1 MNVDGQGDGTGTVSG
16 VEANQ
21 GTQNENENERRGTGP
36 GRVQERQI
44 CARKPT
50 RVVDVTLK
58 TRETW
63 AEGIRQNT
71 KNVLQ

>member
-1 MNVDGQGDGTGTVSG
+1 MNVDGQRDGTGTASG

-21 GTQNENENERRGTGP
+21 GTQDENENERRGTGP

-50 RVVDVTLK
+50 RAVDVTLK